1 MTTEELKQLADLSD
15 EVIKLKAEIIKIK
28 SELLASSLFAE
39 NEADESQPSCLVA
52 LSADDENLKK
62 VREKYGK
69 THTIEAV
76 KGTKVEMAKL
86 AKNQS
91 VCWGDGESYHFRLTA
106 L

>member
-15 EVIKLKAEIIKIK
+15 EVIKLKAKIIKIR
-28 SELLASSLFAE
+28 SELLASSFF
-39 NEADESQPSCLVA
+39 

>member
-1 MTTEELKQLADLSD
+1 MTTEELKQFADLSD
-15 EVIKLKAEIIKIK
+15 QVIKLKAKIIKIR
-28 SELLASSLFAE
+28 SELLASSL
-39 NEADESQPSCLVA
+39 S

-91 VCWGDGESYHFRLTA
+91 VCWGNGESYHFLLTA

>member
-1 MTTEELKQLADLSD
+1 MENETSIKNETDQLGIF
-15 EVIKLKAEIIKIK
+15 VVG
-28 SELLASSLFAE
+28 SSLF
-39 NEADESQPSCLVA
+39 
-52 LSADDENLKK
+52 LSANDENLKK

-76 KGTKVEMAKL
+76 KGTKVVMAKL

-91 VCWGDGESYHFRLTA
+91 VCWGDGKSYHFRLTA

>member
-1 MTTEELKQLADLSD
+1 MMQIIQQTDEEKIAMYM
-15 EVIKLKAEIIKIK
+15 KFPKKEIIAMLIQCNKILD
-28 SELLASSLFAE
+28 SRM
-39 NEADESQPSCLVA
+39 V
-52 LSADDENLKK
+52 LSADDENVKK

>member
-1 MTTEELKQLADLSD
+1 MKHETSITNKTA
-15 EVIKLKAEIIKIK
+15 KLGMPVVG
-28 SELLASSLFAE
+28 SSLF
-39 NEADESQPSCLVA
+39 

-69 THTIEAV
+69 THKIEAV
-76 KGTKVEMAKL
+76 KGTKVVMAKL
-86 AKNQS
+86 AKGQS

>member
-1 MTTEELKQLADLSD
+1 MENETSIKNETAQLGIP
-15 EVIKLKAEIIKIK
+15 VVG
-28 SELLASSLFAE
+28 SSLF
-39 NEADESQPSCLVA
+39 
-52 LSADDENLKK
+52 LSTDDENLKK

-76 KGTKVEMAKL
+76 KGTKVVMAKL

>member
-1 MTTEELKQLADLSD
+1 M
-15 EVIKLKAEIIKIK
+15 
-28 SELLASSLFAE
+28 E
-39 NEADESQPSCLVA
+39 NETSIKNETAQLGISVVGSSFF

-76 KGTKVEMAKL
+76 KGTQVVLAKL

>member
-1 MTTEELKQLADLSD
+1 MGNQTSIKNEIAQLGIS
-15 EVIKLKAEIIKIK
+15 VVG
-28 SELLASSLFAE
+28 SSLF
-39 NEADESQPSCLVA
+39 
-52 LSADDENLKK
+52 LSADDESLKK

-91 VCWGDGESYHFRLTA
+91 VCWGDGETYHFRLTA

>member
-1 MTTEELKQLADLSD
+1 MTTEELKQFADLSD
-15 EVIKLKAEIIKIK
+15 QVIRLKAKIIKIR
-28 SELLASSLFAE
+28 SELLASSL
-39 NEADESQPSCLVA
+39 S

-62 VREKYGK
+62 VLEKYGK

-91 VCWGDGESYHFRLTA
+91 VCWGDGESYHFLLTA

>member
-1 MTTEELKQLADLSD
+1 M
-15 EVIKLKAEIIKIK
+15 
-28 SELLASSLFAE
+28 E
-39 NEADESQPSCLVA
+39 NETSIKNETAQLGISVFGSSFF

>member
-15 EVIKLKAEIIKIK
+15 EVIKLKAKIIKIR
-28 SELLASSLFAE
+28 SELSASSLF
-39 NEADESQPSCLVA
+39 

-76 KGTKVEMAKL
+76 KGTKVVLAKL

>member
-1 MTTEELKQLADLSD
+1 MENETSIKNETAQLGIP
-15 EVIKLKAEIIKIK
+15 VVG
-28 SELLASSLFAE
+28 SSLF
-39 NEADESQPSCLVA
+39 

-76 KGTKVEMAKL
+76 KGTKVIMEKL

>member
-1 MTTEELKQLADLSD
+1 MENETSIKNETAQLGIP
-15 EVIKLKAEIIKIK
+15 VVG
-28 SELLASSLFAE
+28 SSLF
-39 NEADESQPSCLVA
+39 

-76 KGTKVEMAKL
+76 KGTKVVMAKL

-91 VCWGDGESYHFRLTA
+91 VCWGDGESYHFRLTP

>member
-1 MTTEELKQLADLSD
+1 MGNQTSIKNEIAQLGIS
-15 EVIKLKAEIIKIK
+15 VVG
-28 SELLASSLFAE
+28 SSLF
-39 NEADESQPSCLVA
+39 

-76 KGTKVEMAKL
+76 KGTKVVMAKL

-91 VCWGDGESYHFRLTA
+91 VVCGDGESYHFRLTA
-106 L
+106 F

>member
-1 MTTEELKQLADLSD
+1 MQIIQQTDEEKIAMYM
-15 EVIKLKAEIIKIK
+15 KLPKKEIIAMLIQCNKILD
-28 SELLASSLFAE
+28 SRM
-39 NEADESQPSCLVA
+39 V
-52 LSADDENLKK
+52 LSADDENVKK